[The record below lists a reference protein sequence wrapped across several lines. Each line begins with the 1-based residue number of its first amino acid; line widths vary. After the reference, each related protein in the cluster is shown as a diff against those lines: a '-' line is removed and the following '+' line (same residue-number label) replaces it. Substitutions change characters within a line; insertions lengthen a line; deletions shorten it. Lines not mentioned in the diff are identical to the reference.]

1 MTSLEPMMKL
11 VQAKADVLI
20 LLGEA
25 KERFYEAAA
34 AAGVGDIRKVETMD
48 EAVELAYKLAAAPQ
62 VVLLSP
68 ACSSYDMFEN
78 FPARGRYFK
87 NLVAALLK

>member
-25 KERFYEAAA
+25 KERFM
-34 AAGVGDIRKVETMD
+34 KP
-48 EAVELAYKLAAAPQ
+48 PQ
-62 VVLLSP
+62 
-68 ACSSYDMFEN
+68 
-78 FPARGRYFK
+78 RRRRRYQK
-87 NLVAALLK
+87 SRDNG

>member
-48 EAVELAYKLAAAPQ
+48 EAVELAYKLSKYFGMTIEE
-62 VVLLSP
+62 VFI
-68 ACSSYDMFEN
+68 FEE
-78 FPARGRYFK
+78 AEK
-87 NLVAALLK
+87 

>member
-34 AAGVGDIRKVETMD
+34 AA
-48 EAVELAYKLAAAPQ
+48 A
-62 VVLLSP
+62 
-68 ACSSYDMFEN
+68 
-78 FPARGRYFK
+78 
-87 NLVAALLK
+87 